1 LAVAASGDDAVNR
14 AVADEARRSGVLVN
28 VVDVPELSDF
38 IVPSYVRRGDITLA
52 ISTAGRSPALARK
65 LRRRLEEQ
73 FGEEYG
79 ALARLVGEV
88 RAEVRQEGTAI
99 DGETWQAALDIDRL
113 LDLIR
118 SGEAEKARA
127 ALLDGL
133 RTRPTG

>member
-1 LAVAASGDDAVNR
+1 
-14 AVADEARRSGVLVN
+14 LVN

-38 IVPSYVRRGDITLA
+38 IVPSYVLRGDVTLA

-65 LRRRLEEQ
+65 LRSQLEEQ

-79 ALARLVGEV
+79 TLARLAGEV
-88 RAEVRQEGTAI
+88 RAEVRKDGAAI

-118 SGEAEKARA
+118 SGETEKAKA
-127 ALLDGL
+127 VLLDGL
-133 RTRPTG
+133 RTRPGG